1 MSNMSTIYDAGP
13 RSPCAPSTHLRVR
26 VYADDSA
33 ADQRDAGVSVA
44 ALGAGALGATATATH
59 TATATALGATATATA
74 LGAGALG
81 ATATALGAGALG
93 ATATAAATHTA
104 TATATA
110 LGAGALGAVP
120 WPPLRRRCCRLCYR
134 RRFRLRGYTRLLT
147 NTRRRRCPSCSPT
160 LRHGRQQKAGP
171 SVEKCAN
178 ARDKCAFENCM
189 L

>member
-1 MSNMSTIYDAGP
+1 MGYDVTIKGHQLLIILSERERERERRAYDHRQRLATTRKNNIDTQLAYDSTHMSNMSTIYDAGP

-120 WPPLRRRCCRLCYR
+120 WPPLRRLP
-134 RRFRLRGYTRLLT
+134 F
-147 NTRRRRCPSCSPT
+147 
-160 LRHGRQQKAGP
+160 Q
-171 SVEKCAN
+171 
-178 ARDKCAFENCM
+178 
-189 L
+189 